1 MVNSK
6 SPVVPKFL
14 KLFLQVYTTS
24 ILIDVVFVVFGGIPT
39 DSVNWESDLFPV
51 ITGKW
56 WFASTYLIALPFFPF
71 VNRMLNSLDRK
82 NHLTLI
88 VLMLTIWFVIP
99 TFTHSGMYGSF
110 VIMFF
115 TMYTI
120 GAYFGLHPESTG
132 RSAKQYGLCAIASIV
147 LLAVLIAL
155 VNLMGPIDG
164 FKPFETTLSW
174 GHDNGLMVVLI
185 AVLTFLTFK
194 QINIGHIHWINAF
207 ASTMFGVYLIQE
219 HEQFRSWIF
228 ELMNIGSHYGSLDL
242 IPYILVC
249 MLTILVFC
257 AILEFIRMHT
267 VDRVTTRLIPPLTRT
282 IYRILSLLT
291 SDTRKDRSQD
301 E

>member
-1 MVNSK
+1 MGLRKNKSDDRQERDSNFELLRIVAMMMIILHHIAIYGGWPLDLSQTFDLTTDSFFIQFIHHFGKIGVWIFVLITGYYMVNSK

-115 TMYTI
+115 TMI
-120 GAYFGLHPESTG
+120 
-132 RSAKQYGLCAIASIV
+132 
-147 LLAVLIAL
+147 
-155 VNLMGPIDG
+155 
-164 FKPFETTLSW
+164 
-174 GHDNGLMVVLI
+174 
-185 AVLTFLTFK
+185 
-194 QINIGHIHWINAF
+194 
-207 ASTMFGVYLIQE
+207 
-219 HEQFRSWIF
+219 
-228 ELMNIGSHYGSLDL
+228 
-242 IPYILVC
+242 
-249 MLTILVFC
+249 
-257 AILEFIRMHT
+257 
-267 VDRVTTRLIPPLTRT
+267 
-282 IYRILSLLT
+282 
-291 SDTRKDRSQD
+291 
-301 E
+301 